1 MSWYGGA
8 TAGADLLYRFEDYV
22 LDTGRRELRRGLGL
36 VPIEPQVFDLLEC
49 LIRNR
54 DRVVSKDDLLR
65 TIWSGRIVSE
75 SALTTCINA
84 ARTAVSDSGEAQRLI
99 RTLPR
104 KGLRFVGEV
113 REQDEPAATRIA
125 ASTLTDDAAEELRPN
140 LTVPDR
146 PSIAVLPFANMSDD
160 REQEYF
166 ADGIV
171 EEIITALSRFQ
182 SFLVIARNSSF
193 TYKGRAVDVKQVGR
207 ELGVRYLLEGSV
219 RKAANRVRIT
229 GQLVDTSTGV
239 HLWADRFDGPLEDI
253 FELQDQ
259 VMSSVVGA
267 VAPTLVQAEIER
279 AKGKPTE
286 SLDAYDFY
294 LRGLG
299 LAGGFSNEENTEALR
314 LLYKAIE
321 LDPSFATAHGVA
333 AGCYV
338 WRHVN
343 GWTTD
348 HRREL
353 PEIVRLATRAAEFGK
368 NDAVALSFGGVA
380 LARIIGDLEGGIALI
395 DRALVLNPN
404 LATAWNF
411 SGWTRAFLGEIETV
425 KEHSA
430 RVMRLS
436 PLDPLMH
443 LTQMVVSLGYFI
455 VGRYPEAS
463 AWAQKA
469 LREQPKFLATIR
481 LLAASKALSGHI
493 EQARDAIEHARKLD
507 PNLHISNL
515 KDRIGPFRPD
525 DFLRYE
531 TGLRLAGLP
540 E

>member
-515 KDRIGPFRPD
+515 KDRVGPFRPD